1 MRLCLSDFLRMCIYI
16 YVLFFFFLLYVKWFD
31 YTRLAGIP
39 FFRLPHFDFHIY
51 IYIFI
56 FLMHAP
62 FVYFRY
68 SIPFS
73 HCRDKMP
80 NNMVSFYACTF
91 FRFEAS
97 CWITKPNP
105 NMNFN
110 QIIPNLFNFF
120 IQINIFFSLAI
131 EYLHF
136 VRWKWI
142 DVSTQLEFYRVL
154 INIWISRRVLFFHR
168 TIVCIEFQA

>member
-1 MRLCLSDFLRMCIYI
+1 MRLCLSDFFRMCIYI
-16 YVLFFFFLLYVKWFD
+16 YVLFFFFFFPPSVCQVIWLYSFGWHSVFS
-31 YTRLAGIP
+31 TST
-39 FFRLPHFDFHIY
+39 
-51 IYIFI
+51 YIFI

-110 QIIPNLFNFF
+110 KIIPNLFNFF
-120 IQINIFFSLAI
+120 YSAQHFFSSRPQFNTFILLDENESIFQHKLNFI
-131 EYLHF
+131 EFWLTF
-136 VRWKWI
+136 
-142 DVSTQLEFYRVL
+142 EFRDECCF
-154 INIWISRRVLFFHR
+154 SRR
-168 TIVCIEFQA
+168 TIVCIKFQA